1 MSESCGPMALAGSVL
16 LIMGCAA
23 ALGACALPSL
33 SEPRATADM
42 RLGPRHATRV
52 VSNAGG
58 PGSAHP
64 YSRSA
69 PSTGG
74 HYRDPR
80 MLRVAYAGYP
90 TLPLARAHAEPA
102 IDAYPQITTRT
113 RMTGRRVVRFA
124 ANYPAGSIVVVNN
137 ERALYLVT
145 ADRTAIRYPVSIGNS
160 AQQWTGLEFVTAKRV
175 NPTWYPLSE
184 PGRPTPAP
192 VPGGHPD
199 NPLGPRA
206 LYLGTT
212 LWRIHGTTAP
222 GSIGRAISNGC
233 IRMLNEDVLDLYDRI
248 SLGTEVF
255 VVAHLAA
262 PPPVLP
268 GAKLAR

>member
-1 MSESCGPMALAGSVL
+1 
-16 LIMGCAA
+16 
-23 ALGACALPSL
+23 
-33 SEPRATADM
+33 
-42 RLGPRHATRV
+42 
-52 VSNAGG
+52 
-58 PGSAHP
+58 
-64 YSRSA
+64 
-69 PSTGG
+69 
-74 HYRDPR
+74 
-80 MLRVAYAGYP
+80 MLRVAYAEYP
-90 TLPLARAHAEPA
+90 TAPLARAHAAPA
-102 IDAYPQITTRT
+102 INAFPPTAARS
-113 RMTGRRVVRFA
+113 RLTGRRVVRFA
-124 ANYPAGSIVVVNN
+124 ANYLPGSIVVVNR

-145 ADRTAIRYPVSIGNS
+145 ADHTAIRYPVSIGNS

-175 NPTWYPLSE
+175 NPTWYPLAE
-184 PGRPTPAP
+184 PGRPTPVP

-212 LWRIHGTTAP
+212 LWRIHGTSAP
-222 GSIGRAISNGC
+222 GSIGRAVSNGC